1 MGKYFSI
8 LSIERFYNLKKERFL
23 NMDGLALGIYLNYIV
38 SNDENFKENMFYN
51 MGTEQHIDPGSHNPI
66 CYML

>member
-1 MGKYFSI
+1 MEKKIISI
-8 LSIERFYNLKKERFL
+8 LWGNTLLIVSLSIERFYNLKKERFL

-51 MGTEQHIDPGSHNPI
+51 MGTE
-66 CYML
+66 